1 MLTRSTFPP
10 FQPHT
15 TDNYELNQGKPA
27 GKIVGDW
34 ISEMAAYVK
43 SLDGNHLLTTGEEGY
58 RTSGDTSC
66 CVNNWMNGG
75 VKGVDFDRNVKDPHI
90 DFATVHAYPDNWGV
104 PASDYKWYG
113 PNFIR
118 DRARIAHAAGKPII
132 MEEYGVRAGYLPT
145 RTELL
150 DYLQDEANA
159 HGYAGSLV
167 WALRHLD
174 SQTGGYVFSYS
185 QDGAAAILD
194 QVDWASGQV
203 KLRTVGV
210 IGCCSFWSSRKR
222 KRRQSL

>member
-1 MLTRSTFPP
+1 M
-10 FQPHT
+10 
-15 TDNYELNQGKPA
+15 
-27 GKIVGDW
+27 GDW

-203 KLRTVGV
+203 RRLKSGGLLVLFLSRFEIKKRDIKVYFLR
-210 IGCCSFWSSRKR
+210 KH
-222 KRRQSL
+222 